1 MEKFQRK
8 FIPFA
13 ILSNSNIGSLKN
25 ICQIPNI
32 QKCIYPYTYESH
44 ENNECG
50 VNEKSKKYYVNELN
64 TIPGSLAFYLWTPL
78 NKEYDELLD
87 DMINIAVKRY
97 KKKLKKTTI
106 FESNILQGFNG
117 TKGTKGFKGKLK

>member
-1 MEKFQRK
+1 MAKAVKVKVKLESSAGTGTFYLAEKNPRTHPEK
-8 FIPFA
+8 
-13 ILSNSNIGSLKN
+13 LVLK
-25 ICQIPNI
+25 
-32 QKCIYPYTYESH
+32 KYDK
-44 ENNECG
+44 
-50 VNEKSKKYYVNELN
+50 KSKKYYVNELN

-117 TKGTKGFKGKLK
+117 TKGTKGFKGKLR